1 MSHSYIAVMLSSHSA
16 MLSDPQ
22 FNVLVEPVGPYLETI
37 LGGRVV
43 IVGLR
48 SVSVDLFMTI
58 HIAISEEM

>member
-1 MSHSYIAVMLSSHSA
+1 